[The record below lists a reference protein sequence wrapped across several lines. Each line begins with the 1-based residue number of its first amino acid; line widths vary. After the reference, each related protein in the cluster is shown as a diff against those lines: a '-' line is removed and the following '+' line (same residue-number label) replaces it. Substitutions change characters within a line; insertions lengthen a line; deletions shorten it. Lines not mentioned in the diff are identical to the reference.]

1 MAIYGIGF
9 TSISAIH
16 NLWTIAPP
24 PSISDNP
31 AHVNSNS
38 THVKMSKLLF
48 FEETLKIS
56 QNFSN
61 RDDGASVKKIW
72 DIFPNFVA
80 FSESINFLDLIEFQK
95 ASAAT
100 SKRHLFEFFRETF
113 ILKLLLTRGVET
125 ITSISR
131 YAKYLST
138 AECSVRPKTY
148 ILRTIVILYDSLLKT
163 QFDGNSDLLLKVS
176 QFRNVFWVSSI
187 LPKNDWNNST
197 WGTI

>member
-1 MAIYGIGF
+1 M
-9 TSISAIH
+9 
-16 NLWTIAPP
+16 
-24 PSISDNP
+24 
-31 AHVNSNS
+31 
-38 THVKMSKLLF
+38 
-48 FEETLKIS
+48 
-56 QNFSN
+56 
-61 RDDGASVKKIW
+61 
-72 DIFPNFVA
+72 A

-125 ITSISR
+125 ITPISR

-163 QFDGNSDLLLKVS
+163 KFDGNSDLLLKVS
-176 QFRNVFWVSSI
+176 QFRNVFWMSSI
-187 LPKNDWNNST
+187 LPKND
-197 WGTI
+197 